1 MHEMSY
7 VIKLVN
13 LAAETAKREGLTKI
27 TEIHADIGKMTGV
40 LPFYMQKY
48 YKTAIK
54 GSMLEGSALVMTET
68 EVRAHC
74 NACGCDYT
82 PDAAHD
88 YLCPA
93 CKSANCKITA
103 GREVLLTQIKG
114 E

>member
-7 VIKLVN
+7 VIKLIN
-13 LAAETAKREGLTKI
+13 LALETAEKEKFSSVY
-27 TEIHADIGKMTGV
+27 EVCANIGKMTGV

-48 YKTAIK
+48 YKTAAK
-54 GSMLEGSALVMTET
+54 GTILENSVLVINET

-74 NACGCDYT
+74 NACGLEYT

-88 YLCPA
+88 YLCP
-93 CKSANCKITA
+93 NCQSGNCRIIA
-103 GREVLLTQIKG
+103 GREVILEKIKG